1 VQHAEQLTQMIEQ
14 VLVLSGARK
23 GMATRPHD
31 RVCLRE
37 VLCQAAEA
45 TRAELERSGCKLELL
60 LPADLPPVEGD
71 AGALLRAFE
80 NLLSNA
86 SKHGSAGGWIGVHA
100 ARIQGSNGERAEIS
114 VRDRGPGIPLAEQAS
129 IFDPFYR
136 GERARRE
143 NRRGVG
149 LGLSLVREI
158 IQAHGGEVTVRSEPG
173 HGAEFCVRLPALAT
187 TPPQ

>member
-1 VQHAEQLTQMIEQ
+1 
-14 VLVLSGARK
+14 
-23 GMATRPHD
+23 MATHPHD
-31 RVCLRE
+31 RVSLRD
-37 VLCQAAEA
+37 VLHQAVEA

-60 LPADLPPVEGD
+60 LPADLPMMEGD
-71 AGALLRAFE
+71 AGALQRAFE

-86 SKHGSAGGWIGVHA
+86 SKHGAAGGWIGVHV

-136 GERARRE
+136 GEQARRE

-158 IQAHGGEVTVRSEPG
+158 VRAHGGEVTVRSEPG

-187 TPPQ
+187 TSPQ